1 MTKNALRFVA
11 SVKEKNLYTEIGN
24 VIFVGD
30 PKETYKLA
38 NLYAGEN
45 TLTYIIKSSLEIE
58 KIFDFKIIKNSKFVI
73 INEIENASSEL
84 RRLIIST
91 MDELTSTIWVLT
103 SSSKRIDNR
112 FTLRSAVLD
121 TGLIDL
127 YPA

>member
-45 TLTYIIKSSLEIE
+45 TLTYIISL
-58 KIFDFKIIKNSKFVI
+58 V
-73 INEIENASSEL
+73 
-84 RRLIIST
+84 
-91 MDELTSTIWVLT
+91 
-103 SSSKRIDNR
+103 
-112 FTLRSAVLD
+112 
-121 TGLIDL
+121 
-127 YPA
+127 